1 MVKSYL
7 KRFRARSWALGARVT
22 TIRRTLRHMIVSLL
36 ITVEGSKPEM
46 SRLINVD
53 DSIHLGELANIIE
66 AAFGFSGMATH
77 MYMDSTGPTRN
88 VYATSPGEGEIA
100 EHTVTVADLGPTTF
114 VYDTGANWNMAVE
127 PLGESEIDGPTPL
140 LVDALGPDVV
150 EASGSPAMMTRFHHE
165 ARRLTAGLVPNM
177 EVAPLLLSF
186 LPVMS
191 PERILQRLTS
201 ADHVTISERIAY
213 VAEELQ
219 IDSLSRAAQDPR
231 ANMLADEF
239 ELFLD
244 SRPELQQIINLDP
257 HPEHNPTLVQA
268 IAEFFSDALIEDEG
282 DDPMQHNLTVILD
295 YVSDGVQLDEHGQL
309 RMEDV
314 RAIAANLGLRGNH
327 VEEHAGPVRALRQVL
342 TIAGVIQEKAHEVR
356 LSPLGQALI
365 DDTPALVD
373 HLVEELPQAFPQAE
387 WPSVLM
393 WLTASSGAQT
403 LLRASTPMPT
413 DVERAA
419 DVFVGLGVLEPTNGL
434 TMTGAGQRFL
444 AQLLERHADE
454 V

>member
-1 MVKSYL
+1 MYGASSL
-7 KRFRARSWALGARVT
+7 PFGARET
-22 TIRRTLRHMIVSLL
+22 TIRRTLWDMIVSLL

-53 DSIHLGELANIIE
+53 DSIHLGELANVIE

-88 VYATSPGEGEIA
+88 VYVSAPTEGEVA
-100 EHTVTVADLGPTTF
+100 EHTVTVADLGPTTY
-114 VYDTGANWNMAVE
+114 VYDSGANWNMSIE
-127 PLGESEIDGPTPL
+127 PLGDSEIDGPTPL
-140 LVDALGPDVV
+140 LVDAMGPDVV
-150 EASGSPAMMTRFHHE
+150 EACGGPAMMTRFHHE
-165 ARRLTAGLVPNM
+165 ARRLTAGLVPDM
-177 EVAPLLLSF
+177 EIAPLLLSF

-191 PERILQRLTS
+191 PERILQRLTN

-219 IDSLSRAAQDPR
+219 IDSVSRAPEDPR
-231 ANMLADEF
+231 APMLADEF
-239 ELFLD
+239 DHFLAG
-244 SRPELQQIINLDP
+244 RPDLQHIMALDP

-268 IAEFFSDALIEDEG
+268 IAEFFSEALIEDEG
-282 DDPMQHNLTVILD
+282 EDPMEHNLSVILE
-295 YVSDGVQLDEHGQL
+295 YVADGVRLDDNGQL
-309 RMEDV
+309 SMDDV
-314 RAIAANLGLRGNH
+314 CAIASSIGFGGTRC
-327 VEEHAGPVRALRQVL
+327 EEHAGPVRALRQVL

-373 HLVEELPQAFPQAE
+373 HLAEELPQAFSRSE
-387 WPSVLM
+387 WPQVLM
-393 WLTASSGAQT
+393 WLTASSGAQS
-403 LLRASTPMPT
+403 LLGPTTPLPA

-419 DVFVGLGVLEPTNGL
+419 NVFVGLGVLEPSNGL

-454 V
+454 I